1 MPTYEHICTECNY
14 EWEAD
19 YSIKIDPPKICP
31 QCNKETAKRLI
42 SGGHD
47 RKGVVE
53 LTGHELKAK
62 LQEDGRKMAK
72 EMRGSES
79 KMANF
84 HGESKI
90 QQLTVAKERAIDNL
104 TRIKYS
110 SKK

>member
-1 MPTYEHICTECNY
+1 MATYLHLSICCDKEFELEYSVKLNPPTT
-14 EWEAD
+14 
-19 YSIKIDPPKICP
+19 CP
-31 QCNKETAKRLI
+31 FCQSEGNVKRLI
-42 SGGHD
+42 YGPTAGT
-47 RKGVVE
+47 VE
-53 LTGHELKAK
+53 LYGHELKAK

-90 QQLTVAKERAIDNL
+90 NDLVKAKERAIDNL